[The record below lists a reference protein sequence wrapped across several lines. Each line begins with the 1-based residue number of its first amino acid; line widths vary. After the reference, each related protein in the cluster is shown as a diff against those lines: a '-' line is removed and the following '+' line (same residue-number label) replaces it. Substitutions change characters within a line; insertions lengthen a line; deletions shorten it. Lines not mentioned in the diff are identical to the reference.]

1 MSTQDYDIGA
11 LARGASASVAHG
23 GATGQGHAHGGSE
36 SNGNGHKR
44 ERVFPTSP
52 LGERSLGELVAT
64 LSRDVAL
71 LVHQEIE
78 LIKADLLATALK
90 LAVGATGFVIAL
102 VGLLLAVPV
111 LSIAAALGIHALGI
125 SLGFSFLIVGG
136 AYVLIA
142 LIAAAFGMA
151 ALRKAKPPKRA
162 VDSVKAD
169 LHAIARKPK
178 PLPPIA

>member
-1 MSTQDYDIGA
+1 MTSTHDYDIGA
-11 LARGASASVAHG
+11 LAASSVAQG
-23 GATGQGHAHGGSE
+23 SERGQSHAPGGSE
-36 SNGNGHKR
+36 SNGHKR

-102 VGLLLAVPV
+102 VGLLFAVPV

-142 LIAAAFGMA
+142 LIAAGFGMA

-178 PLPPIA
+178 PVPPTV